1 MKTFIPHEILGVDID
16 APVSKVKKAYRK
28 LSREKHPDK
37 NPDDPDAVTEFIAIT
52 KAYTIMTDEKAR
64 ENFLKYGNPDG
75 KGSMTVGIAMPS
87 FLQKSEYQVQVL
99 LVFFIVVVFVI
110 PGFFWS
116 RIKEGEKDIGG
127 VDVDN
132 RKIFSELINENI

>member
-1 MKTFIPHEILGVDID
+1 MKTFIPHEILGVEMD
-16 APVSKVKKAYRK
+16 AELSKIKKSYRK
-28 LSREKHPDK
+28 LSRVMHPDK
-37 NPDDPDAVTEFIAIT
+37 NPDDPEAVTKFIDIT
-52 KAYTIMTDEKAR
+52 KAYTIMTDPQAKK
-64 ENFLKYGNPDG
+64 NFLQFGNPDG

-87 FLQKSEYQVQVL
+87 FLNKQQYQVQVL
-99 LVFFIVVVFVI
+99 IVFFIVVVFVI
-110 PGFFWS
+110 PGFFYS

>member
-1 MKTFIPHEILGVDID
+1 
-16 APVSKVKKAYRK
+16 
-28 LSREKHPDK
+28 
-37 NPDDPDAVTEFIAIT
+37 
-52 KAYTIMTDEKAR
+52 MTDPKAR

-87 FLQKSEYQVQVL
+87 FLQQQEYQVQVL
-99 LVFFIVVVFVI
+99 IVFFIVVVFVI
-110 PGFFWS
+110 PGFFYS

>member
-1 MKTFIPHEILGVDID
+1 
-16 APVSKVKKAYRK
+16 
-28 LSREKHPDK
+28 
-37 NPDDPDAVTEFIAIT
+37 
-52 KAYTIMTDEKAR
+52 MTDPKAR

-87 FLQKSEYQVQVL
+87 FLQQQEYQVQVL
-99 LVFFIVVVFVI
+99 IVFFIVVVFVI
-110 PGFFWS
+110 PGFFYN

>member
-1 MKTFIPHEILGVDID
+1 
-16 APVSKVKKAYRK
+16 
-28 LSREKHPDK
+28 
-37 NPDDPDAVTEFIAIT
+37 
-52 KAYTIMTDEKAR
+52 MTDEKAR

-75 KGSMTVGIAMPS
+75 KGSMTVGIAMPQ
-87 FLQKSEYQVQVL
+87 FLRKEEYQVQVL
-99 LVFFIVVVFVI
+99 IVFFICVIIII